1 MDTSM
6 QPSLHLAT
14 PASPG
19 PGLHAGPKLLIVDDQ
34 PLMAE
39 YIASVAE
46 ELGWSV
52 DLAFTAEDFEAK
64 VESCTPDMIALDLAM
79 PGRDGVELL
88 RHLSSIGYLGN
99 LVIVS
104 ACDAPVV
111 ETSALLAREHGLAV
125 TGYMQK
131 PVAPEDF
138 ASLLEQVVAMI
149 PASAFD
155 RSHQ

>member
-1 MDTSM
+1 MDTCM
-6 QPSLHLAT
+6 QPGLHFAT
-14 PASPG
+14 PASANM
-19 PGLHAGPKLLIVDDQ
+19 GLHAGPKLLIVDDQ

-52 DLAFTAEDFEAK
+52 ELAFTAEDFEAK
-64 VESCTPDMIALDLAM
+64 VEASTPDMIALDLAM

-131 PVAPEDF
+131 PVAAADF

-149 PASAFD
+149 PRSAFD
-155 RSHQ
+155 RGH

>member
-1 MDTSM
+1 METCV
-6 QPSLHLAT
+6 QPSLQIAT
-14 PASPG
+14 PRSADTG
-19 PGLHAGPKLLIVDDQ
+19 PHTAPKLLIVDDQ

-39 YIASVAE
+39 FIASVAE
-46 ELGWSV
+46 DLGWSV
-52 DLAFTAEDFEAK
+52 ELAFTAEDFEAK
-64 VESCTPDMIALDLAM
+64 LDRSTPDLIALDLAM

-88 RHLSSIGYLGN
+88 RHLSSIPYLGN

-111 ETSALLAREHGLAV
+111 ETSASLAREHGLAV

-131 PVAPEDF
+131 PVAAEDF

-149 PASAFD
+149 PGSAFD
-155 RSHQ
+155 RGH